1 VPGRCHFGQEE
12 QVKKNKTGKIMNQF
26 LLWNGL
32 FSLLLALILGITA
45 IYLGFSAFKFLNSH
59 VDEEFELRNN
69 NIAVAL
75 VSASFIV
82 SLGILMKSVIDPITQ
97 TLFNLAHKYEQL
109 GVSISEVLSTFGII
123 FLQFTITLLLSMA
136 TLTLGTRLYMRLN
149 KQTDEL
155 QEIANN
161 NIAVAI
167 VVSAITLTLAMLLA
181 GGMETF
187 LNAIIPSP
195 PILNENLPF
204 N

>member
-1 VPGRCHFGQEE
+1 
-12 QVKKNKTGKIMNQF
+12 MNQF

-32 FSLLLALILGITA
+32 FSLLLALVLGITA

-59 VDEEFELRNN
+59 IDEEFELRNN

-75 VSASFIV
+75 VSASFIL
-82 SLGILMKSVIDPITQ
+82 SLGILMKGVIDPITQ
-97 TLFNLAHKYEQL
+97 TLFNLAHKYEQF

-149 KQTDEL
+149 RQTDEL

-161 NIAVAI
+161 NIAVSI